1 MISDSRAATCLNEI
15 MIEVRDIVLTE
26 LQDLSVKDI
35 KQSDARNALKQRLI
49 SAISQILPKKTELED
64 LEPIRKVLFEELVIQ

>member
-1 MISDSRAATCLNEI
+1 

-35 KQSDARNALKQRLI
+35 KQSDARNVLNQRLI
-49 SAISQILPKKTELED
+49 SAISQILPNKPEWED
-64 LEPIRKVLFEELVIQ
+64 PEPIRKVLFEELVIH